1 MKRFWTM
8 ALCLALS
15 CALPGCNEEKSPV
28 TLTLTVSGTYADD
41 FTAGGWATARLT
53 ATAVDEKGKSLPIE
67 GNIFWKVKTAE
78 LQDKVVAWNKDRH
91 DRSGLFWGESP
102 VSRQAAPDR
111 PLQETTAFLTD
122 TVGSRTVTVMAK
134 PKSPMPP
141 EDPRKGWRYTPAEI
155 TFTFG
160 DGPLSLF
167 SAPPRQFAS
176 REEAERYCAAFRP
189 ATQQG
194 GGRTENGLPPATL
207 LQLMSDNGLNGYG
220 TALTAGWPGEDE
232 TRQMYSYWAR
242 ETKMNGNEGRVV
254 NMKGGLALWYDAR
267 VPGILAVCAPKSLPA
282 PPAPVMPP
290 EKAALHTEAE
300 EILLPQ
306 RSDELFPMPDI
317 WKLLAYSVVPA
328 AGDAPL
334 YYGTPPLA
342 EYNNCYAPSVAA
354 STLEQ
359 PLFSTDEILSFAP
372 STFPQPLLSDP
383 LTPLDLYLENQHTSY
398 LIRKAR
404 EGDPAA
410 MLAISRRL
418 PQNSPS
424 RFFWWRLAD
433 ALTRPG
439 WAYGKENGK
448 KTDPSFLGLMGNPR
462 DMLAMEYPSLD
473 DAISEPVAG
482 TPDRR
487 HFYRELMRECA
498 LRGQIFAWEICAH
511 MYAYNVAG
519 STIPKGIILDKP
531 NPTWG
536 YALALAGKRLAEDK
550 DAYRAGYALSRMDR
564 WTVDKRLPQGFPY
577 RWTLY
582 DTWSPTYLEYEFYN
596 EAIGSTES
604 QLKQNAA
611 ELGIDLIKGQAL
623 ATELLAVYR
632 ENYQRVLERQRRR
645 RAAMLPEVNRQ
656 IDGWLMDMK
665 ARNSEWLKKEW
676 PTWPAYGAEWG
687 RRE

>member
-1 MKRFWTM
+1 MRRFRGM
-8 ALCLALS
+8 ALSLLLLCGLS
-15 CALPGCNEEKSPV
+15 GCSEPG
-28 TLTLTVSGTYADD
+28 TLTLTVSGDYAEN

-53 ATAVDEKGKSLPIE
+53 ASAVDAEGKSLPIK
-67 GNIFWKVKTAE
+67 GNITWKVKTADIH
-78 LQDKVVAWNKDRH
+78 DKVVAWNRDRH
-91 DRSGLFWGESP
+91 SVSGLHWFSAPSSP
-102 VSRQAAPDR
+102 QTGGDEDDGSTI
-111 PLQETTAFLTD
+111 LLTD
-122 TVGSRTVTVMAK
+122 IVGSRTVTVVANLQIAR
-134 PKSPMPP
+134 PP
-141 EDPRKGWRYTPAEI
+141 EEAYKGALIITAET

-160 DGPLSLF
+160 NGPLSLF
-167 SAPPRQFAS
+167 STPPRQVAS
-176 REEAERYCAAFRP
+176 REEAERYCATFCP
-189 ATQQG
+189 AAPQG
-194 GGRTENGLPPATL
+194 GETTENALPPATL
-207 LQLMSDNGLNGYG
+207 LQLVSNNRINGYG
-220 TALTAGWPGEDE
+220 AALSAGWPGDFEQ
-232 TRQMYSYWAR
+232 RHIYSYWAR
-242 ETKMNGNEGRVV
+242 ETDKDGKEGRVV
-254 NMKGGLALWYDAR
+254 NVQDGLALWYDADTR
-267 VPGILAVCAPKSLPA
+267 GPLAVCVPKNIPA
-282 PPAPVMPP
+282 PPAPEMSP
-290 EKAALHTEAE
+290 EKAALRAEAE
-300 EILLPQ
+300 EMLLPQ
-306 RSDELFPMPDI
+306 RSGELSPLPDI

-354 STLEQ
+354 SALEQ

-418 PQNSPS
+418 PENSPS

-511 MYAYNVAG
+511 MYACNVAG

>member
-1 MKRFWTM
+1 MRRFRGM
-8 ALCLALS
+8 ALSLLLLCGLS
-15 CALPGCNEEKSPV
+15 GCSEPG
-28 TLTLTVSGTYADD
+28 TLTLTVSGDYAEN

-53 ATAVDEKGKSLPIE
+53 ASAVDAEGKSLPIK
-67 GNIFWKVKTAE
+67 GNITWKVKTADIH
-78 LQDKVVAWNKDRH
+78 DKVVAWNRDRH
-91 DRSGLFWGESP
+91 SVSGLHWFSAPSSP
-102 VSRQAAPDR
+102 QADGDEDDGSTI
-111 PLQETTAFLTD
+111 LLTD
-122 TVGSRTVTVMAK
+122 IVGSRTVTVVA
-134 PKSPMPP
+134 SLQIARPP
-141 EDPRKGWRYTPAEI
+141 EEAYKGAKIITAET

-167 SAPPRQFAS
+167 SAPPRQVAS
-176 REEAERYCAAFRP
+176 REEAERYCATLRP
-189 ATQQG
+189 AAPQG
-194 GGRTENGLPPATL
+194 GETTENALPPATL
-207 LQLMSDNGLNGYG
+207 LQLVSDNGINGYG
-220 TALTAGWPGEDE
+220 RAKLAGWPGDFEQ
-232 TRQMYSYWAR
+232 RHIYSYWAR
-242 ETKMNGNEGRVV
+242 ETDKDGKEGRVV
-254 NMKGGLALWYDAR
+254 NVQDGLALWYDADAR
-267 VPGILAVCAPKSLPA
+267 GPLAVCVPKNIPA
-282 PPAPVMPP
+282 PPAPEMSP
-290 EKAALHTEAE
+290 EKAALRAEAE
-300 EILLPQ
+300 EMLLPQ
-306 RSDELFPMPDI
+306 RSGELSPLPDI

-354 STLEQ
+354 SALEQ

-439 WAYGKENGK
+439 WAYGKGNGK

-511 MYAYNVAG
+511 MYACNVAG

-550 DAYRAGYALSRMDR
+550 DAYRAGYSLSSMDR

-582 DTWSPTYLEYEFYN
+582 DTWSPTYLEYEF
-596 EAIGSTES
+596 
-604 QLKQNAA
+604 
-611 ELGIDLIKGQAL
+611 
-623 ATELLAVYR
+623 
-632 ENYQRVLERQRRR
+632 
-645 RAAMLPEVNRQ
+645 
-656 IDGWLMDMK
+656 
-665 ARNSEWLKKEW
+665 
-676 PTWPAYGAEWG
+676 
-687 RRE
+687 

>member
-1 MKRFWTM
+1 MRRFRGM
-8 ALCLALS
+8 ALSLLLLCGLS
-15 CALPGCNEEKSPV
+15 GCSEPG
-28 TLTLTVSGTYADD
+28 TLTLTVSGDYAED
-41 FTAGGWATARLT
+41 FTAGGGATARLT
-53 ATAVDEKGKSLPIE
+53 ASAVDAEGKSLPIK
-67 GNIFWKVKTAE
+67 GNITWKVKAADIH
-78 LQDKVVAWNKDRH
+78 DKVVAWNRDRH
-91 DRSGLFWGESP
+91 SVSGLHWYSAPSSP
-102 VSRQAAPDR
+102 QTGGNEDDGSTI
-111 PLQETTAFLTD
+111 LLTD
-122 TVGSRTVTVMAK
+122 IVGSRTVTVVA
-134 PKSPMPP
+134 SLQIARPP
-141 EDPRKGWRYTPAEI
+141 EEAYKGAIIITAET

-167 SAPPRQFAS
+167 SAPPRQVAS
-176 REEAERYCAAFRP
+176 REEAERYCATFRP
-189 ATQQG
+189 AAPQG
-194 GGRTENGLPPATL
+194 GETTENALPPATL
-207 LQLMSDNGLNGYG
+207 LQLVSDNGINGYG
-220 TALTAGWPGEDE
+220 RAKLAGWPGENE
-232 TRQMYSYWAR
+232 ERYIYSYWAR
-242 ETKMNGNEGRVV
+242 ETKKNGNEGRVV
-254 NMKGGLALWYDAR
+254 NVKGGLALWYDAK

-282 PPAPVMPP
+282 PPAPVMSP
-290 EKAALHTEAE
+290 EKAALRAEAE
-300 EILLPQ
+300 KILLPQ
-306 RSDELFPMPDI
+306 RSDELFPLPDI

-354 STLEQ
+354 LALEQ
-359 PLFSTDEILSFAP
+359 SLFSTDEILSFAP

-383 LTPLDLYLENQHTSY
+383 LTPLDLYLQNHHTSY

-462 DMLAMEYPSLD
+462 DMLAMEYPFLD

-511 MYAYNVAG
+511 MYACNVAG

-550 DAYRAGYALSRMDR
+550 DAYRAGYSLSSMDR

>member
-1 MKRFWTM
+1 MRRFRGM
-8 ALCLALS
+8 ALSLLLLCGLS
-15 CALPGCNEEKSPV
+15 GCSEPG
-28 TLTLTVSGTYADD
+28 TLTLTVSGDYAED

-53 ATAVDEKGKSLPIE
+53 ASAVDAEGKSLPIK
-67 GNIFWKVKTAE
+67 GNITWKVKAADIH
-78 LQDKVVAWNKDRH
+78 DKVVAWNRDRH
-91 DRSGLFWGESP
+91 SVSGLHWYSAPSSP
-102 VSRQAAPDR
+102 QTGGNEDDGSTI
-111 PLQETTAFLTD
+111 LLTD
-122 TVGSRTVTVMAK
+122 IVGSRTVTVVA
-134 PKSPMPP
+134 SLQIARPP
-141 EDPRKGWRYTPAEI
+141 EEAYKGAIIITAET

-167 SAPPRQFAS
+167 SAPPRQVAS
-176 REEAERYCAAFRP
+176 REEAERYCATFRP
-189 ATQQG
+189 AAPQG
-194 GGRTENGLPPATL
+194 GETTENALPPTTL
-207 LQLMSDNGLNGYG
+207 LQLVSNNRINGYG
-220 TALTAGWPGEDE
+220 AALSAGWPGDFEQ
-232 TRQMYSYWAR
+232 RHIYSYWAR
-242 ETKMNGNEGRVV
+242 ETDKDGKEGRVV
-254 NMKGGLALWYDAR
+254 NVQDGLALWYDADAR
-267 VPGILAVCAPKSLPA
+267 GPLAVCVPKNIPA
-282 PPAPVMPP
+282 PPAPEMSP
-290 EKAALHTEAE
+290 EKAALRAEAE
-300 EILLPQ
+300 EMLLPQ
-306 RSDELFPMPDI
+306 RSGELSPLPDI
-317 WKLLAYSVVPA
+317 WKLRCDSLIPA
-328 AGDAPL
+328 AGDSPL
-334 YYGTPPLA
+334 FYGTPPLT

-354 STLEQ
+354 SALEQ

-511 MYAYNVAG
+511 MYAYKVAG

>member
-1 MKRFWTM
+1 MRRFRGM
-8 ALCLALS
+8 ALSLLLLCGLS
-15 CALPGCNEEKSPV
+15 GCSEPG
-28 TLTLTVSGTYADD
+28 TLTLTVSGDYAEN

-53 ATAVDEKGKSLPIE
+53 ASAVDAEGKSLPIK
-67 GNIFWKVKTAE
+67 GNITWKVKTADIH
-78 LQDKVVAWNKDRH
+78 DKVVAWNRDRH
-91 DRSGLFWGESP
+91 SVSGLHWFSAPSSP
-102 VSRQAAPDR
+102 QTGGDEDDGSTI
-111 PLQETTAFLTD
+111 LLTD
-122 TVGSRTVTVMAK
+122 IVGSRTVTVVANLQIAR
-134 PKSPMPP
+134 PP
-141 EDPRKGWRYTPAEI
+141 EEAYKGALIITAET

-167 SAPPRQFAS
+167 STPPRQVAS
-176 REEAERYCAAFRP
+176 REEAERYCATFCP
-189 ATQQG
+189 AAPQG
-194 GGRTENGLPPATL
+194 GETTENALPPATL
-207 LQLMSDNGLNGYG
+207 LQLVSNNRINGYG
-220 TALTAGWPGEDE
+220 AALSAGWPGDFEQ
-232 TRQMYSYWAR
+232 RHIYSYWAR
-242 ETKMNGNEGRVV
+242 ETDKDGKEGRVV
-254 NMKGGLALWYDAR
+254 NVQDGLALWYDADTR
-267 VPGILAVCAPKSLPA
+267 GPLAVCVPKNIPA
-282 PPAPVMPP
+282 PPAPEMSP
-290 EKAALHTEAE
+290 EKAALRAEAE
-300 EILLPQ
+300 EMLLPQ
-306 RSDELFPMPDI
+306 RSGELSPLPDI

-354 STLEQ
+354 SALEQ

-511 MYAYNVAG
+511 MYACNVAG